1 MADVIDTLA
10 IDIVAN
16 DQFSAVAQRILS
28 ALEGME
34 RQLEQTTKQVSENEG
49 ELQSLKAQQEE
60 LAEAI
65 EETTESQD
73 KANKSTKEI
82 SDTHKKSAK
91 AKKESTKETKKSTKA
106 NKKAEKQAKSTA
118 KSMQGLVESVVG
130 FTKAFGAITTLIMA
144 STGLDRL
151 ALNASKTNHEMD
163 NLSKNIGMSRNTL
176 SIWQGATEAMGGS
189 ASGMANTLSS
199 LSGALTRFQ
208 VMGDASV
215 IPFFNALGV
224 APLDAMGNIRKLED
238 IMLELADKFSKMDR
252 GTALAIAQGM
262 GINDET
268 FNVLVK
274 GRKSL
279 QDEINR
285 QNAIYRSS
293 EKDVE
298 NSNKLIKATAIL
310 NQQFSALKLRIGN
323 MLAPV
328 LIKVTDLIAKFVDK
342 IVNNEDLLKKV
353 ITGVSTV
360 FTTLLVPA
368 VLASV
373 GAVLSLTASIL
384 PSLLLFGSLI
394 GAVGLFYEDYRTWA
408 SGGKSLFDWKDFNK
422 WLSESDFSLR
432 NIASSLLFLLTGYK
446 DWDSFVKGG
455 QSWLSLK
462 GFLKDG
468 KISIDSIREGFKN
481 LTNDI
486 VSFVMPLLE
495 RLGEIFTAL
504 GEGKFFGKDG
514 AFTLIGEGLGD
525 LKTKLSEYL
534 SDVAEGVTDRVIGA
548 VEVARGKEPP
558 KAKQKF
564 TGFGEE
570 IDGYIKEA
578 SKRYSIDESTLRGL
592 VKMEDGWYGNI
603 SKTGA
608 TGVGQFTMGTWNELA
623 KTKEGKSIG
632 MTPITKVNKG
642 TDDDPRKNNRVNT
655 LATALLARK
664 NAGILTTN
672 GIDTTGENLYM
683 AHNMGAGFL
692 LAIHGKQA
700 FTEDTRKNM
709 DVNGGK
715 GKDTHQFWEYQRDR
729 FNRHYREANFLGMK
743 EAREEKAKQ
752 EIRNDVPLSSE
763 EEKKLKENTSK
774 SLPQPP
780 TVEVAKENTS
790 KSLPQ
795 PPTVEVAKE
804 NTSKSFSL
812 QKVIDFLGL
821 TSISKPLIGEDVA
834 NTATFATKNMINLA
848 QPQPINN
855 NKVDMVFNGGIHVT
869 SSASTLGG
877 SAKDLTN
884 GIETSIKGM
893 QFNYGLS

>member
-10 IDIVAN
+10 IDIIAN
-16 DQFSAVAQRILS
+16 DQFSSVAQRILNV
-28 ALEGME
+28 LENME
-34 RQLEQTTKQVSENEG
+34 RQLAQTTKQVSENEA
-49 ELQSLKAQQEE
+49 ELQSLKEQQEE
-60 LAEAI
+60 LAESL
-65 EETTESQD
+65 EETIESQE
-73 KANKSTKEI
+73 KANKSTKELA
-82 SDTHKKSAK
+82 SSHKESAK
-91 AKKESTKETKKSTKA
+91 AKKKSTKETKESTKA
-106 NKKAEKQAKSTA
+106 NKKAEKQAKSTT

-144 STGLDRL
+144 STGFDRL
-151 ALNASKTNHEMD
+151 ATNASKTNHELD
-163 NLSKNIGMSRNTL
+163 NLSKNIGMNRNSL
-176 SIWQGATEAMGGS
+176 SIWQGASEAMGGS
-189 ASGMANTLSS
+189 ASGMANTLSG
-199 LSGALTRFQ
+199 LSSALTRFQ
-208 VMGDASV
+208 VMGDASI

-238 IMLELADKFSKMDR
+238 IMLELADKFSRMDR

-262 GINDET
+262 GIDDET

-323 MLAPV
+323 LLAPV
-328 LIKVTDLIAKFVDK
+328 LIKITDLIAKFVDK

-368 VLASV
+368 VLASA
-373 GAVLSLTASIL
+373 GAILSLTASIL

-394 GAVGLFYEDYRTWA
+394 GAVGLLYDDYRTWA

-455 QSWLSLK
+455 QTWLSLK

-468 KISIDSIREGFKN
+468 KVSIDSIREGFKN
-481 LTNDI
+481 LANDI
-486 VSFVMPLLE
+486 VSFVMPLFD
-495 RLGEIFTAL
+495 RLSEIFKAI
-504 GEGKFFGKDG
+504 GEGRFFGKGG
-514 AFTLIGEGLGD
+514 AFALMGEGLGD

-534 SDVAEGVTDRVIGA
+534 SDATEGITNRVIGT

-558 KAKQKF
+558 KSKQKF
-564 TGFGEE
+564 TGFGKE

-603 SKTGA
+603 SPTGA
-608 TGVGQFTMGTWNELA
+608 TGVGQFTIGTWNWLA
-623 KTKEGKSIG
+623 KMKEGKEIG
-632 MTPITKVNKG
+632 MMPVTKANKG
-642 TDDDPRKNNRVNT
+642 TEHDPRKDNRINT

-664 NAGILTTN
+664 NASTLTTN
-672 GIDTTGENLYM
+672 GIDVSGENLYM
-683 AHNMGAGFL
+683 AHNMGSGFV

-709 DVNGGK
+709 DANGGE
-715 GKDTHQFWEYQRDR
+715 GKDAYQFWEYQRDR
-729 FNRHYREANFLGMK
+729 FNRHYREANSLGIK
-743 EAREEKAKQ
+743 EAREERAKQ

-763 EEKKLKENTSK
+763 EERILKENMK
-774 SLPQPP
+774 KQPANIP
-780 TVEVAKENTS
+780 NVEVIKESSN
-790 KSLPQ
+790 
-795 PPTVEVAKE
+795 
-804 NTSKSFSL
+804 KSFSI
-812 QKVIDFLGL
+812 QKIIDLLKFA
-821 TSISKPLIGEDVA
+821 SNSSSKPLIDTEFA
-834 NTATFATKNMINLA
+834 NSASFATKNMLNLA
-848 QPQPINN
+848 HAQPIHNN

-869 SSASTLGG
+869 SSSNTLNGT
-877 SAKDLTN
+877 AKDLTG
-884 GIETSIKGM
+884 GIENSVKAM